1 MVARRDCDVRAEG
14 MEFGGKAFPD
24 AAEAG
29 NKDGRIPDGD
39 GHRLQGEKKRAFGGE
54 RGVLGGEGGI
64 LQEIIIGCVRLL
76 QERFK
81 GAEAAAKDDG
91 ALRQEA

>member
-1 MVARRDCDVRAEG
+1 
-14 MEFGGKAFPD
+14 MEFGGKTFSN

-39 GHRLQGEKKRAFGGE
+39 GHGLQGEKKRAFSGE
-54 RGVLGGEGGI
+54 RGVLSGEGGI
-64 LQEIIIGCVRLL
+64 LQDIIIGCARSL

>member
-1 MVARRDCDVRAEG
+1 
-14 MEFGGKAFPD
+14 MELGGKTFSD

-39 GHRLQGEKKRAFGGE
+39 GHGLQGEKKRAFGGE
-54 RGVLGGEGGI
+54 RGIFDGESGI